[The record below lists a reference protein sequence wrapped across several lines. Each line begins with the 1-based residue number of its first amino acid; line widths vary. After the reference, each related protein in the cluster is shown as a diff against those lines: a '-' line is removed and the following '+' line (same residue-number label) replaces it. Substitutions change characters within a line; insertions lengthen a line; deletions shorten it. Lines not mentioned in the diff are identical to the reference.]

1 MNSCG
6 SNKITNLWTFMS
18 YLVITLYVFLSF
30 EMLLEQVEFL
40 ANIRIL

>member
-1 MNSCG
+1 
-6 SNKITNLWTFMS
+6 MS

-40 ANIRIL
+40 ANVCIL